1 MLVKKVENVEG
12 WIRRKPL
19 FSQDMVTRID
29 KESDMLEKKAA
40 FVQAQLNDSSPIE
53 VFDLIGSGVASVI
66 AMIDQMTLFE

>member
-1 MLVKKVENVEG
+1 
-12 WIRRKPL
+12 
-19 FSQDMVTRID
+19 MVTRID